1 MSCINILKDPNGVNL
16 NVATLDLKK
25 VIREIHLFTVLN
37 SPVIFE
43 STHFSTEDIQTSPV
57 NISEK
62 SSKLKVLSLI
72 SLFLYGHVSH

>member
-16 NVATLDLKK
+16 NVATLDLIK

-62 SSKLKVLSLI
+62 VASSRYLS
-72 SLFLYGHVSH
+72 